1 MTPISSWRLLAG
13 DPGTVPTAATLKP
26 DLRPHKGGFQNFFLF
41 QDKRQKEPLTVEYTL
56 PIPGTLGTDGKRMG
70 EYYGYVI
77 GIYYDKVLQDV
88 RSEPADLIS
97 RLPLPDGIE

>member
-1 MTPISSWRLLAG
+1 
-13 DPGTVPTAATLKP
+13 
-26 DLRPHKGGFQNFFLF
+26 
-41 QDKRQKEPLTVEYTL
+41 
-56 PIPGTLGTDGKRMG
+56 MG